1 MKNILLVEKN
11 ISLAKELKDSLNKS
25 GYTVMLVTLASQAIP
40 IDITKF
46 DLVVLD
52 SEINSENSIELL
64 KHWRSLG
71 ASTPILMLTTQK
83 ENHSIEGADDQANK
97 FQEWEELSIKIN
109 NLINR
114 QEEDNL
120 SQINS
125 IVFDRDNKT
134 FMENNK
140 VINLTRSEFEI
151 LRYFFNNSKRIITRQ
166 ELINYLYKNQEIPQ
180 SNVIERHIKSIRSK
194 LNTNPFITMRSVGY
208 RLKA

>member
-11 ISLAKELKDSLNKS
+11 IALAKEIKDSLNKS
-25 GYTVMLVTLASQAIP
+25 GYTVMLVTQASQAIP

-52 SEINSENSIELL
+52 SQINCENSVELL
-64 KHWRSLG
+64 KHWRSQG
-71 ASTPILMLTTQK
+71 ASTPILILTSK
-83 ENHSIEGADDQANK
+83 NVAKAIEGADDYIDK

>member
-11 ISLAKELKDSLNKS
+11 VALAKELKDSLNKS

-52 SEINSENSIELL
+52 SEINNDNSIELL

-71 ASTPILMLTTQK
+71 ASTPVLMLTTQK
-83 ENHSIEGADDQANK
+83 ENYSIEGADDQVSK

-114 QEEDNL
+114 PEEPNL

-134 FMENNK
+134 FIENNK
-140 VINLTRSEFEI
+140 VINLTKSEFEI

-166 ELINYLYKNQEIPQ
+166 ELINYLYKNQSEPQ

-194 LNTNPFITMRSVGY
+194 LNTNPFVTMRSVGY
-208 RLKA
+208 RLKT

>member
-11 ISLAKELKDSLNKS
+11 IALAKELKDSLNKS

-52 SEINSENSIELL
+52 SEINNDNSIELL

-71 ASTPILMLTTQK
+71 ASTPVLMLTTQK
-83 ENHSIEGADDQANK
+83 ESYSIEGADDQASK

-114 QEEDNL
+114 PEEPNL

-134 FMENNK
+134 FIENNRM
-140 VINLTRSEFEI
+140 INLTKSEFEI
-151 LRYFFNNSKRIITRQ
+151 LKYFFNNSKRIITRQ
-166 ELINYLYKNQEIPQ
+166 ELINYLYKNQPEPQ

-194 LNTNPFITMRSVGY
+194 LNCNPFITHRSQGY
-208 RLKA
+208 KLRS